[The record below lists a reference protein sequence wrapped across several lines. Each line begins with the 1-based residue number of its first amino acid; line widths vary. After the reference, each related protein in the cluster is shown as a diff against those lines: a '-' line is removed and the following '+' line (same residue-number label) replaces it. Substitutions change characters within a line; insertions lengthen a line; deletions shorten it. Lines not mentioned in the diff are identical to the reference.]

1 MAFKKPSSVG
11 QHVKTRKGKKR
22 KKTPKIVS
30 PMWMCTELNMCLR
43 APDAHS
49 SLFLYLVGHT

>member
-11 QHVKTRKGKKR
+11 QHVKTKKEKKKKR

-43 APDAHS
+43 APDAHR
-49 SLFLYLVGHT
+49 SLL